1 MSDQTASDM
10 DGGWKQVIDDFLED
24 FFLFFFPAIHSLI
37 DFREK
42 CQLLDKELAAL
53 VAGSAT
59 GRRHVDKLIE
69 VHWKDGRGDLLL
81 VHVEVQAQEDSD
93 FAGRMFVYNSRI
105 SDRYARPVVSLAL
118 LVDADPTFRPHEYY
132 RAVAGC
138 ELRFT
143 FPVVKLL
150 DYKTQEELRGDS
162 NPFAIASLVQLRK
175 LQAGRNVQHRFRY
188 KVALAWELYGR
199 DYSPDYVLK
208 LLRFMDYILTLP
220 AAMVEQY
227 RGELQRIEEKLKM
240 PYLTTFEQKAME
252 KGIEKGIEK
261 GLEQGIVQGIEQGI
275 EKGIELGIRQGIV
288 DALRQTLTVR
298 FGEVPESLLESIQQT
313 KSVEELQRLHKLALT
328 IASVDELPV

>member
-1 MSDQTASDM
+1 MGGQTASDM

-69 VHWKDGRGDLLL
+69 VHWKDGRRDLLL
-81 VHVEVQAQEDSD
+81 VHVEVQAQEDFD

-118 LVDADPTFRPHEYY
+118 LVDDDPSFRPHEYY
-132 RAVAGC
+132 REVAGC

-150 DYKTQEELRGDS
+150 DYKTEDELRGDS
-162 NPFAIASLVQLRK
+162 NPFAIRVAGAVEEVAGGQECPASLQVQSGVGVGVVRAGLLGGLCIKATAVHGLHLDVAGGDWSSNIGANCSGLR
-175 LQAGRNVQHRFRY
+175 R
-188 KVALAWELYGR
+188 
-199 DYSPDYVLK
+199 S
-208 LLRFMDYILTLP
+208 
-220 AAMVEQY
+220 
-227 RGELQRIEEKLKM
+227 
-240 PYLTTFEQKAME
+240 
-252 KGIEKGIEK
+252 
-261 GLEQGIVQGIEQGI
+261 
-275 EKGIELGIRQGIV
+275 
-288 DALRQTLTVR
+288 
-298 FGEVPESLLESIQQT
+298 
-313 KSVEELQRLHKLALT
+313 
-328 IASVDELPV
+328 

>member
-1 MSDQTASDM
+1 MGDRTASDM

-24 FFLFFFPAIHSLI
+24 FFLFYFPAIHSLI
-37 DFREK
+37 DFGEE

-59 GRRHVDKLIE
+59 GRRHVDKLIA
-69 VHWKDGRGDLLL
+69 VHWKDGRRDLLL

-118 LVDADPTFRPHEYY
+118 LVDDDPAFRPNEYY

-150 DYKTQEELRGDS
+150 DYKTEEELLGDS

-175 LQAGRNVQHRFRY
+175 LQAGRNVRHRFRY

-199 DYSPDYVLK
+199 DYTADYVLK

-220 AAMVEQY
+220 AALVEQY

-240 PYLTTFEQKAME
+240 PYLTTFEQKALD
-252 KGIEKGIEK
+252 K
-261 GLEQGIVQGIEQGI
+261 GIEQGM

-288 DALRQTLTVR
+288 DALRQTLAVR
-298 FGEVPESLLESIQQT
+298 FGDVPESLLESIQQT
-313 KSVEELQRLHKLALT
+313 KSVEELQTLHKLALT
-328 IASVDELPV
+328 VTSLDELPV

>member
-1 MSDQTASDM
+1 MGDQTASDM
-10 DGGWKQVIDDFLED
+10 DGGWKQVIEDFLED

-37 DFREK
+37 DFGEE

-69 VHWKDGRGDLLL
+69 VHWKDGRRDLLL

-118 LVDADPTFRPHEYY
+118 LVDDDPTFRPHEYY

-150 DYKTQEELRGDS
+150 DYKTEEELRGDS

-175 LQAGRNVQHRFRY
+175 LQAGRNVRHRFRY

-199 DYSPDYVLK
+199 DYSADYVLK

-220 AAMVEQY
+220 AALVEQY
-227 RGELQRIEEKLKM
+227 RGELQQIEEKLKM
-240 PYLTTFEQKAME
+240 PYLTTFEQKATGE
-252 KGIEKGIEK
+252 GDRARNRTGNRKGDGARNPEGDPARDRGCVASDVNGTLWRRARITSGIDSADEERR
-261 GLEQGIVQGIEQGI
+261 GTS
-275 EKGIELGIRQGIV
+275 
-288 DALRQTLTVR
+288 DAAQTSADRRVAR
-298 FGEVPESLLESIQQT
+298 
-313 KSVEELQRLHKLALT
+313 
-328 IASVDELPV
+328 